1 MQGGHPA
8 VIAPEKREEVLGE
21 IVLVEVGQGADDAE
35 IKRDV
40 TIEVGPGGAHK
51 DVARMHVGMEK
62 AVAKDLGKK
71 DFDALA

>member
-35 IKRDV
+35 IERDV

-51 DVARMHVGMEK
+51 DVAGMHVGMEK